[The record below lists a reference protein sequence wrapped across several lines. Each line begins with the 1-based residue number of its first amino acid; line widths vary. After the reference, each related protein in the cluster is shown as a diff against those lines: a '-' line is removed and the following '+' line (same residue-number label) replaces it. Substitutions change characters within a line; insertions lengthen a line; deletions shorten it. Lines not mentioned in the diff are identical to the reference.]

1 MFSHRKVFALLVV
14 AMAVLALTGCESE
27 VKKKQRLER
36 EMVVE
41 ASHKIETALL
51 TTKKVQD
58 VFLKVVKSLSPDS
71 GEAKLKELKK
81 FFTDSENTFRNIEQE
96 LQKIKL
102 PDSIASDNFRA
113 SYLDLIKSLIETF
126 ADFNKNYDINDSN
139 PWDAKTQ
146 LRHVVR
152 NIGYKDFSLLD
163 LQTTELIA
171 SFESLCKF
179 YNVPLKSLKK

>member
-58 VFLKVVKSLSPDS
+58 DFLKVVKSLSPDS

-96 LQKIKL
+96 LQKISC
-102 PDSIASDNFRA
+102 PTAS
-113 SYLDLIKSLIETF
+113 
-126 ADFNKNYDINDSN
+126 
-139 PWDAKTQ
+139 
-146 LRHVVR
+146 
-152 NIGYKDFSLLD
+152 
-163 LQTTELIA
+163 LQTTFGPHISISSKALSKLLQISIKTMTLMTA
-171 SFESLCKF
+171 TRGT
-179 YNVPLKSLKK
+179 LKPSCAML